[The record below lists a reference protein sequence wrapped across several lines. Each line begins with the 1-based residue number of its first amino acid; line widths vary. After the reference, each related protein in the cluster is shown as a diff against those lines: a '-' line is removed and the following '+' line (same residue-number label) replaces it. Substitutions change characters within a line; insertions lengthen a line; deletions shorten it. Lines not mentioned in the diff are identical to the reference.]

1 MTVSKSDVFA
11 EIERNSQYLIEV
23 SKFIHSHPE
32 TNFEE
37 HESSK
42 YLTEQLKKLGYA
54 AHVSVAGVET
64 AFEATLDAPAPGP
77 TVCIMAE
84 YDALSITI
92 DEKTTIVG
100 HACGHNLNSAAAVG
114 AAIGVKK
121 ALPQL
126 HGRIMILGT
135 PAEEGGGGKIALL
148 EGDAFE
154 NVDAVLTMHGD
165 QRDWYTVA
173 RSCTCS
179 KFFNVTFTGK
189 RATTKGTTIDS
200 ANPLD
205 TLALFLSSLN
215 VLDYHL
221 TADTLI
227 QRRLAPT
234 GTTALN
240 VMPLT
245 SSLDIQVR
253 SGDEDYLEKVIT
265 RVKDAAKGAALA
277 TGATVSIS
285 ERQRNYQRIIQNK
298 TLEEIAKKNVEET
311 GHKFTYDQPSPYPF
325 GTDSGNVSHVVPV
338 AQFLIGRPEGL
349 KFHTTE
355 AIEQSLEDS
364 AHRLMI
370 EGAKILAGTAIDL
383 LAEPRF
389 VEQAKTEFIEYRAN
403 NFKGTISWHTE

>member
-1 MTVSKSDVFA
+1 
-11 EIERNSQYLIEV
+11 
-23 SKFIHSHPE
+23 
-32 TNFEE
+32 
-37 HESSK
+37 
-42 YLTEQLKKLGYA
+42 
-54 AHVSVAGVET
+54 
-64 AFEATLDAPAPGP
+64 
-77 TVCIMAE
+77 
-84 YDALSITI
+84 
-92 DEKTTIVG
+92 
-100 HACGHNLNSAAAVG
+100 
-114 AAIGVKK
+114 
-121 ALPQL
+121 
-126 HGRIMILGT
+126 
-135 PAEEGGGGKIALL
+135 
-148 EGDAFE
+148 
-154 NVDAVLTMHGD
+154 
-165 QRDWYTVA
+165 
-173 RSCTCS
+173 
-179 KFFNVTFTGK
+179 
-189 RATTKGTTIDS
+189 
-200 ANPLD
+200 
-205 TLALFLSSLN
+205 
-215 VLDYHL
+215 L